1 VLTLS
6 IREGKILGT
15 SRVGPKF
22 RITLIKEVQEKLKAE
37 VGDLV
42 VYLEEADGRIVLK
55 AVSPEQLLKTAR
67 K

>member
-1 VLTLS
+1 MLTLS